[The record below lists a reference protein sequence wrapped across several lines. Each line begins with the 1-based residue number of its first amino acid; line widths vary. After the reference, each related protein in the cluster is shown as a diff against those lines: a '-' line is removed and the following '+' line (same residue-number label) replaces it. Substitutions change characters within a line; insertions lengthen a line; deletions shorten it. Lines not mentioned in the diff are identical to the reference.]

1 MEINRRL
8 ALLGS
13 IIGHWGRRFKIPVG
27 QIPVGQIPVGQ
38 IPVGQIPVGQFQK
51 ITYTSEKNGFT
62 VVSVKAPGMR
72 YLVCVVG
79 DLLAPMPGEI
89 IRMQGEWA
97 N

>member
-13 IIGHWGRRFKIPVG
+13 IIGHWGRRFK
-27 QIPVGQIPVGQ
+27 IPVGQ